1 MLTSVRK
8 LFKNTLFRLSLLG
21 AILFVV
27 SMFVS
32 LGYVYFATIS
42 SELRRV
48 DKSIITEIQGLQ
60 ELYDEE
66 GKLVAVTM
74 VKRETRSS
82 SQYDENHVD
91 GMSGATK
98 TAEGVN
104 TMLLKYM
111 KYYQKYFD
119 TLNADKVELQAT
131 EEKR

>member
-48 DKSIITEIQGLQ
+48 DKSIITAGPQAFNF
-60 ELYDEE
+60 
-66 GKLVAVTM
+66 LVNFA
-74 VKRETRSS
+74 
-82 SQYDENHVD
+82 QC
-91 GMSGATK
+91 G
-98 TAEGVN
+98 
-104 TMLLKYM
+104 
-111 KYYQKYFD
+111 
-119 TLNADKVELQAT
+119 
-131 EEKR
+131 

>member
-1 MLTSVRK
+1 MLATFRK

-60 ELYDEE
+60 DLYEKE
-66 GKLVAVTM
+66 
-74 VKRETRSS
+74 RYHCRQSRSC
-82 SQYDENHVD
+82 
-91 GMSGATK
+91 
-98 TAEGVN
+98 
-104 TMLLKYM
+104 
-111 KYYQKYFD
+111 F
-119 TLNADKVELQAT
+119 ADSVQ
-131 EEKR
+131 